1 MLLYLKNVQCQ
12 GGIKM
17 EYVKL
22 SNGVV
27 MPKLGFGVFQ
37 IPKEECER
45 SVLDAIKVGYRHID
59 TAQSYFNEE
68 EVGNAISKCG
78 LPREELFITTK
89 VWIDN
94 YGYEKAKESVLKS
107 MEKLK
112 VDYLDLVL
120 LHQPFSDYYGAYRA
134 LQELYKEGKI
144 RAIGVSNFAPDRL
157 ADMVAFN
164 KIPPQVNQVEVNP
177 LHQQIPAQENMRKR
191 HVQMEAWAPFG
202 EGKNNMFHNPVLLR
216 IAEKHQ
222 KSTAQVI
229 LRWLIQRDIIVLAK
243 STHIERMK
251 ENMEIFDFV
260 LLEDDMKKISELDTK
275 ESLFF
280 NHQTPE
286 TVDKFVDMIK
296 ERKGKI

>member
-1 MLLYLKNVQCQ
+1 
-12 GGIKM
+12 M
-17 EYVKL
+17 EYVTL
-22 SNGVV
+22 SNGVK

-37 IPKEECER
+37 IAKEDCER
-45 SVLDAIKVGYRHID
+45 CVLDAIKAGYRHID
-59 TAQSYFNEE
+59 TAQAYFNEE

-78 LPREELFITTK
+78 LPREDLFITTK

-94 YGYEKAKESVLKS
+94 YGYEEAKKSVLKS

-120 LHQPFSDYYGAYRA
+120 LHQPFSDY
-134 LQELYKEGKI
+134 KEGKI

-164 KIPPQVNQVEVNP
+164 EIPPQVNQVEVNP
-177 LHQQIPAQENMRKR
+177 LHQQIPAQENMVKR

-202 EGKNNMFHNPVLLR
+202 EGKNNMFHNPVLLD
-216 IAEKHQ
+216 IAEKYQ

-229 LRWLIQRDIIVLAK
+229 LRWLMQRNIVALAK

-251 ENMEIFDFV
+251 ENIEIFDFV
-260 LLEDDMKKISELDTK
+260 LSDEDMKKIAELDMK

-286 TVDKFVDMIK
+286 TVDMFVGMVSD
-296 ERKGKI
+296 RKGKI